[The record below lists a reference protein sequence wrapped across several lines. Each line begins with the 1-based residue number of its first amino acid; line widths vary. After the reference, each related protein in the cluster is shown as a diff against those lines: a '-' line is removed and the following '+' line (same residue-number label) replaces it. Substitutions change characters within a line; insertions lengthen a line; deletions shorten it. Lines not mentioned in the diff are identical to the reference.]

1 MPPEFVRAHAAWLE
15 SIESYDWAAENPA
28 IAFVGP
34 DETLMRE
41 CFDHI
46 ETASARFESAAASLA
61 EADTP

>member
-15 SIESYDWAAENPA
+15 GIESYDWAAENLA